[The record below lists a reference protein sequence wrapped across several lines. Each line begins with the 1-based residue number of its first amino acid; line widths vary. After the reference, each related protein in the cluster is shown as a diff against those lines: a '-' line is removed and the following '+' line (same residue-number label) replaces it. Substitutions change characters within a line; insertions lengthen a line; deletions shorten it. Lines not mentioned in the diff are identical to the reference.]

1 MTQKTAW
8 FMLGRLREV
17 AGQMESCGGP
27 LEGPAEFD
35 ETHIGGK
42 RKNMSNRKRRELKEA
57 GMKQGPSGKQIV
69 VGARSRKG
77 KVKVQAID
85 SPSSENIHGFIET
98 NVRRGS
104 TIYTDSASAYRKLR
118 SYRRKSVNHSVSEYV
133 RGEVHTNGI
142 ESFWASFKRGYV
154 GSYH

>member
-1 MTQKTAW
+1 
-8 FMLGRLREV
+8 
-17 AGQMESCGGP
+17 
-27 LEGPAEFD
+27 
-35 ETHIGGK
+35 
-42 RKNMSNRKRRELKEA
+42 
-57 GMKQGPSGKQIV
+57 MKQGPSGKQIV

-118 SYRRKSVNHSVSEYV
+118 SYRRKSVNHSISECV
-133 RGEVHTNGI
+133 RGEIHTNGI
-142 ESFWASFKRGYV
+142 KSFWALFKRGDV
-154 GSYH
+154 GSDHYRCWKHLCRYLNEF